1 MYRPGMDTVETLRAM
16 ADPLRLRLLQILHD
30 RGETCVCEL
39 LAELGTTQSNI
50 SSHLRVL
57 RSTGLV
63 DSEKIGKWVFYR
75 LDTETVGALLCELGA
90 ALDPATAARARP
102 AESLFASCRSGTVP
116 LSQVAAGVA
125 VRAREDVEHV

>member
-1 MYRPGMDTVETLRAM
+1 MYRPGMDTDEALKAL

-50 SSHLRVL
+50 SAHLRVL
-57 RSTGLV
+57 RAAGLV

-75 LDTETVGALLCELGA
+75 LDGETIGALLDELGA
-90 ALDPATAARARP
+90 ALDPATTARSRP
-102 AESLFASCRSGTVP
+102 DESLYACCQAGTVP

-125 VRAREDVEHV
+125 QPREHVQDV